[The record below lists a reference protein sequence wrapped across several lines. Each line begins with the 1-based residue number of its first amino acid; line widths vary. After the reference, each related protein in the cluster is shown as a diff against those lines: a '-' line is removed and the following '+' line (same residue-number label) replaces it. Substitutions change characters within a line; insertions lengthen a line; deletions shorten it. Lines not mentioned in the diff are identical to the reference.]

1 MYNECR
7 PGPIGRRICQ
17 RRGQNDRWSE
27 LLEMGIKVNVVKLG
41 CPKNDLDAEAIQS
54 QLQSS
59 GFELTEEKEQA
70 EIFIINTCGFIEQAK
85 KESIKAILEL
95 SRFKNGSNGK
105 KIVVTGCL
113 AQRYNSELWKS
124 MPEIDGILGLN
135 EIDNISKLCSEVIT
149 GNRVSFISPLPRE
162 YEEKVE
168 RRAPQALPYAYLRIA
183 DGCDNCCAYCSIPQI
198 RGRYRSRKI
207 ENILVEAKSLAEN
220 GVKEINLVA
229 QDTTL
234 YGQDIYGEQ
243 RLPELLSLLSKIEGI
258 EWIRLLYTHPA
269 HYTDKLIEK
278 ITGNQKVCKYLDL
291 PLQHISDKLLY
302 LMGRKIDRKGIES
315 LIQTLR
321 NRIPGLV
328 LRTTLIVGFPGE
340 SEVEFEELLN
350 FVEKQR
356 FDRLGAFTY
365 SKEEGTEAF
374 NLEEHL
380 SFKEKE
386 KRLDKLM
393 SLQQRIAFEKN
404 KERVGEKVKVLIE
417 SKANDFSGKEKYY
430 IGRSQKEAPEIDGV
444 ILVKSK
450 NLKIGEFLEVKIT
463 RWKDYDLIGEV
474 L

>member
-1 MYNECR
+1 MKV
-7 PGPIGRRICQ
+7 
-17 RRGQNDRWSE
+17 
-27 LLEMGIKVNVVKLG
+27 KVNVVKLG
-41 CPKNDLDAEAIQS
+41 CPKNDLDAEVIQA
-54 QLQSS
+54 QLQAS

-70 EIFIINTCGFIEQAK
+70 EIFVINTCGFIEQAK

-135 EIDNISKLCSEVIT
+135 ELDNISKLCSEVIT
-149 GNRVSFISPLPRE
+149 GNRVSFISPLSKE
-162 YEEKVE
+162 YKEQSAIKTV
-168 RRAPQALPYAYLRIA
+168 QTSPYSYLRIA
-183 DGCDNCCAYCSIPQI
+183 DGCDNLCAYCSIPQI

-220 GVKEINLVA
+220 GIKEINLVA

-234 YGQDIYGEQ
+234 YGQDIYGEK

-269 HYTDKLIEK
+269 HYTGKLIKEIAANK
-278 ITGNQKVCKYLDL
+278 KVCKYLDL

-302 LMGRKIDRKGIES
+302 LMGRKIDRRKIQR
-315 LIQTLR
+315 LIKTLKYK
-321 NRIPGLV
+321 IPDLV
-328 LRTTLIVGFPGE
+328 LRTTFIVGFPGE
-340 SEVEFEELLN
+340 GDEEFEELLN
-350 FVEKQR
+350 FVEEQR

-365 SKEEGTEAF
+365 SREEGTEAF

-386 KRLDKLM
+386 KRVDELM
-393 SLQQRIAFEKN
+393 TLQQRIAFEKN
-404 KERVGEKVKVLIE
+404 ENRVGEKVKVLIE
-417 SKANDFSGKEKYY
+417 SKTNDFSGKNGYY

-444 ILVKSK
+444 ILVKGEH
-450 NLKIGEFLEVKIT
+450 LIIGEMVEVEIT
-463 RWKDYDLIGEV
+463 GWKGYDLIGECI
-474 L
+474 

>member
-1 MYNECR
+1 MKV
-7 PGPIGRRICQ
+7 
-17 RRGQNDRWSE
+17 
-27 LLEMGIKVNVVKLG
+27 KVNIVKLG
-41 CPKNDLDAEAIQS
+41 CPKNDLDAETIQV
-54 QLQSS
+54 QLRAS

-70 EIFIINTCGFIEQAK
+70 EIFIVNTCGFIEQAK
-85 KESIKAILEL
+85 KESIEAILEL

-124 MPEIDGILGLN
+124 MPEVDGILGLN
-135 EIDNISKLCSEVIT
+135 EIDNISKLCSEVKK
-149 GNRVSFISPLPRE
+149 GKRVSFISPLPKE
-162 YEEKVE
+162 YEERVE
-168 RRAPQALPYAYLRIA
+168 RRTFQSLPFAYLRIA
-183 DGCDNCCAYCSIPQI
+183 DGCDNLCAYCSIPQI
-198 RGRYRSRKI
+198 RGRYRSRKT

-220 GVKEINLVA
+220 GIKEINLVA

-234 YGQDIYGEQ
+234 YGQDIYGEK

-269 HYTDKLIEK
+269 HYTGKLIKEIATNK
-278 ITGNQKVCKYLDL
+278 KVCKYLDL

-302 LMGRKIDRKGIES
+302 LMGRKIDRKKIQR
-315 LIQTLR
+315 LIKTLK
-321 NRIPGLV
+321 NKIPDLV
-328 LRTTLIVGFPGE
+328 LRTTFIVGFPGE
-340 SEVEFEELLN
+340 GDEEFEELLN
-350 FVEKQR
+350 FVEEQR

-386 KRLDKLM
+386 KRVDELM
-393 SLQQRIAFEKN
+393 TLQQKIAFEKN
-404 KERVGEKVKVLIE
+404 EKRVGEKVKVLIE
-417 SKANDFSGKEKYY
+417 SKTNDFPGKNEYY

-450 NLKIGEFLEVKIT
+450 NLKIGDLLEVKIT
-463 RWKDYDLIGEV
+463 GWKGYDLIGEV
-474 L
+474 S

>member
-1 MYNECR
+1 
-7 PGPIGRRICQ
+7 
-17 RRGQNDRWSE
+17 
-27 LLEMGIKVNVVKLG
+27 MGIRVNVIKLG
-41 CPKNDLDAEAIQS
+41 CPKNDLDAEVIQA

-59 GFELTEEKEQA
+59 GFELTEEKDKA
-70 EIFIINTCGFIEQAK
+70 EIFIVNTCGFIEQAK
-85 KESIKAILEL
+85 KESIEAILEL

-113 AQRYNSELWKS
+113 AQRYDSELWKS
-124 MPEIDGILGLN
+124 MPEVDGILGLN

-149 GNRVSFISPLPRE
+149 GNRVSFISPLPEE

-168 RRAPQALPYAYLRIA
+168 RRDPQALPYAYLRIA
-183 DGCDNCCAYCSIPQI
+183 DGCDNLCAYCSIPQI

-243 RLPELLSLLSKIEGI
+243 RLPELLSLLSKIEEI

-269 HYTDKLIEK
+269 HYTGKLIKE
-278 ITGNQKVCKYLDL
+278 ITANKKVCKYLDL

-302 LMGRKIDRKGIES
+302 LMGRKVTRKEIQR
-315 LIQTLR
+315 LIKTLK
-321 NRIPGLV
+321 NKIPDLV
-328 LRTTLIVGFPGE
+328 LRTTFIVGFPGE
-340 SEVEFEELLN
+340 GDEEFEELLN
-350 FVEKQR
+350 FVEEQR

-365 SKEEGTEAF
+365 SREERTEAF
-374 NLEEHL
+374 NLKEHL

-386 KRLDKLM
+386 KRVDKLM
-393 SLQQRIAFEKN
+393 TLQQGIAFEKN
-404 KERVGEKVKVLIE
+404 EKRVGEKVKVLIE
-417 SKANDFSGKEKYY
+417 SKANDFPGKNEYY

-444 ILVKSK
+444 ILVKGR
-450 NLKIGEFLEVKIT
+450 NLKIGDLLEVKIT
-463 RWKDYDLIGEV
+463 GWKGYDLIGECI
-474 L
+474 

>member
-1 MYNECR
+1 MKV
-7 PGPIGRRICQ
+7 
-17 RRGQNDRWSE
+17 
-27 LLEMGIKVNVVKLG
+27 KVNVVKLG
-41 CPKNDLDAEAIQS
+41 CPKNDLDAEAIQA
-54 QLQSS
+54 QLLSS
-59 GFELTEEKEQA
+59 GFELTEEKDQA
-70 EIFIINTCGFIEQAK
+70 EIFIVNTCGFIEQAK

-95 SRFKNGSNGK
+95 SRFKNDSNGK

-135 EIDNISKLCSEVIT
+135 ELDNISKLCSEVIT

-168 RRAPQALPYAYLRIA
+168 RGAHQALPYAYLRIS
-183 DGCDNCCAYCSIPQI
+183 DGCDNLCAYCSIPQI

-220 GVKEINLVA
+220 GIKEINLVA

-234 YGQDIYGEQ
+234 YGQDIYSEK
-243 RLPELLSLLSKIEGI
+243 RLSELLSLLSKIEGI

-269 HYTDKLIEK
+269 HYTGKLIKEIATNK
-278 ITGNQKVCKYLDL
+278 KVCKYLDL

-302 LMGRKIDRKGIES
+302 LMGRKVARKKIQR
-315 LIQTLR
+315 LIKTLK
-321 NRIPGLV
+321 NKIPDLI
-328 LRTTLIVGFPGE
+328 LRTTFIVGFPGE
-340 SEVEFEELLN
+340 GEEEFEELLN
-350 FVEKQR
+350 FVEEQR

-386 KRLDKLM
+386 KRVDELM
-393 SLQQRIAFEKN
+393 TLQQRIAFEKN
-404 KERVGEKVKVLIE
+404 EKRVGEKVKVLIE
-417 SKANDFSGKEKYY
+417 SKTNDFPGKNEYY
-430 IGRSQKEAPEIDGV
+430 IGRSQKEAPEVDGV
-444 ILVKSK
+444 ILVKGK
-450 NLKIGEFLEVKIT
+450 NLKIGDLLEVKIAG
-463 RWKDYDLIGEV
+463 WNEYDLVGGV

>member
-1 MYNECR
+1 
-7 PGPIGRRICQ
+7 
-17 RRGQNDRWSE
+17 
-27 LLEMGIKVNVVKLG
+27 MGIRVNVIKLG
-41 CPKNDLDAEAIQS
+41 CPKNDLDAEVIQA

-59 GFELTEEKEQA
+59 GFELTEEKDKA

-85 KESIKAILEL
+85 KESIKAVLEL

-113 AQRYNSELWKS
+113 AQRYNSELWES
-124 MPEIDGILGLN
+124 MPEVDGILGLN

-162 YEEKVE
+162 YEEKIE
-168 RRAPQALPYAYLRIA
+168 RRALQTFPYAYLRIA
-183 DGCDNCCAYCSIPQI
+183 DGCDNFCAYCSIPQI

-269 HYTDKLIEK
+269 HYNGKLIKEIAANK
-278 ITGNQKVCKYLDL
+278 KTCKYLDI

-302 LMGRKIDRKGIES
+302 LMGRKIDRKKIQR
-315 LIQTLR
+315 LIKTLK
-321 NRIPGLV
+321 NKIPDLV
-328 LRTTLIVGFPGE
+328 LRTTFIVGFPGE
-340 SEVEFEELLN
+340 GEEEFEELLN
-350 FVEKQR
+350 FVEEQR

-365 SKEEGTEAF
+365 SREERTEAF
-374 NLEEHL
+374 NLKEHL

-386 KRLDKLM
+386 KRVDKLM
-393 SLQQRIAFEKN
+393 TLQQGIAFEKN
-404 KERVGEKVKVLIE
+404 EKRVGEKVKVLIE
-417 SKANDFSGKEKYY
+417 SKTNDFSGKNEYY

-444 ILVKSK
+444 ILVKGK
-450 NLKIGEFLEVKIT
+450 NLKIGDFSEVKIT
-463 RWKDYDLIGEV
+463 GWKDYDLIGEV
-474 L
+474 S

>member
-1 MYNECR
+1 MKV
-7 PGPIGRRICQ
+7 
-17 RRGQNDRWSE
+17 
-27 LLEMGIKVNVVKLG
+27 KVNVVKLG
-41 CPKNDLDAEAIQS
+41 CPKNDLDAEAIQA

-85 KESIKAILEL
+85 KESIEAILEL
-95 SRFKNGSNGK
+95 ARFKNGKAGK

-135 EIDNISKLCSEVIT
+135 ELDKISRICSEVKK
-149 GNRVSFISPLPRE
+149 GNRVSFISPLPEE
-162 YEEKVE
+162 YKEQSVIKTL
-168 RRAPQALPYAYLRIA
+168 QTSPYSYLRIA
-183 DGCDNCCAYCSIPQI
+183 DGCDNLCAYCSIPQI

-220 GVKEINLVA
+220 GIKEINLVA

-234 YGQDIYGEQ
+234 YGQDIYGEK

-269 HYTDKLIEK
+269 HYTEKLIEEIAQNGK
-278 ITGNQKVCKYLDL
+278 ICKYLDL
-291 PLQHISDKLLY
+291 PLQHISDKLLF
-302 LMGRKIDRKGIES
+302 LMGRKIERKGIER
-315 LIQTLR
+315 LLHTLR
-321 NRIPGLV
+321 TEIPDLV
-328 LRTTLIVGFPGE
+328 LRTTFIVGFPGE
-340 SEVEFEELLN
+340 GEEEFEELLN
-350 FVEKQR
+350 FVEEQK

-374 NLEEHL
+374 NLKEHL

-386 KRLDKLM
+386 KRLDELM

-417 SKANDFSGKEKYY
+417 SKTDGSHGKNGYY
-430 IGRSQKEAPEIDGV
+430 VARSQKEAPEIDGV
-444 ILVKSK
+444 ILVKGR
-450 NLKIGEFLEVKIT
+450 NLKIGDLLEVKIT
-463 RWKDYDLIGEV
+463 GWKDYDLIGEV

>member
-1 MYNECR
+1 MKV
-7 PGPIGRRICQ
+7 
-17 RRGQNDRWSE
+17 
-27 LLEMGIKVNVVKLG
+27 KVNVVKLG
-41 CPKNDLDAEAIQS
+41 CPKNDLDAEAIQA
-54 QLQSS
+54 QLLSS
-59 GFELTEEKEQA
+59 GFELTEEKDQA
-70 EIFIINTCGFIEQAK
+70 EIFIVNTCGFIEQAK

-135 EIDNISKLCSEVIT
+135 ELDNISKLCSEVIT

-168 RRAPQALPYAYLRIA
+168 RGAHQALPYAYLRIS
-183 DGCDNCCAYCSIPQI
+183 DGCDNLCAYCSIPQI

-220 GVKEINLVA
+220 GIKEINLVA

-269 HYTDKLIEK
+269 HYTGKLIKEIATNK
-278 ITGNQKVCKYLDL
+278 KVCKYLDL

-302 LMGRKIDRKGIES
+302 LMGRKVARKKIQR
-315 LIQTLR
+315 LIKTLK
-321 NRIPGLV
+321 NKIPDLI
-328 LRTTLIVGFPGE
+328 LRTTFIVGFPGE
-340 SEVEFEELLN
+340 GEEEFEELLN
-350 FVEKQR
+350 FVEEQR

-386 KRLDKLM
+386 KRVDELM
-393 SLQQRIAFEKN
+393 TLQQRIAFEKN
-404 KERVGEKVKVLIE
+404 EKRVGEKVKVLIE
-417 SKANDFSGKEKYY
+417 SKTNDFSGKNEYY

-444 ILVKSK
+444 ILVKGE
-450 NLKIGEFLEVKIT
+450 NLKIGDLLEVKIT
-463 RWKDYDLIGEV
+463 GWKGYDLIGECI
-474 L
+474 

>member
-1 MYNECR
+1 
-7 PGPIGRRICQ
+7 
-17 RRGQNDRWSE
+17 
-27 LLEMGIKVNVVKLG
+27 MGIRVNVIKLG
-41 CPKNDLDAEAIQS
+41 CPKNDLDAEVIQA

-59 GFELTEEKEQA
+59 GFELTEEKDKA
-70 EIFIINTCGFIEQAK
+70 EIFIVNTCGFIEQAK
-85 KESIKAILEL
+85 KESIEAILEL

-113 AQRYNSELWKS
+113 AQRYDSELWKS
-124 MPEIDGILGLN
+124 MPEVDGILGLN

-149 GNRVSFISPLPRE
+149 GNRVSFISPLPEE

-168 RRAPQALPYAYLRIA
+168 RRALQILPFAYLRIA
-183 DGCDNCCAYCSIPQI
+183 DGCDNLCAYCSIPQI
-198 RGRYRSRKI
+198 RGRYRSRKM
-207 ENILVEAKSLAEN
+207 ETILVEAKSLAEN

-243 RLPELLSLLSKIEGI
+243 RLTELLSLLSKIEEI

-269 HYTDKLIEK
+269 HYTGKLIKEIAANK
-278 ITGNQKVCKYLDL
+278 KVCKYLDL

-302 LMGRKIDRKGIES
+302 LMGRKIGRKKIQR
-315 LIQTLR
+315 LIKTLK
-321 NRIPGLV
+321 NKIPDLV
-328 LRTTLIVGFPGE
+328 LRTTFIVGFPGE
-340 SEVEFEELLN
+340 GDEEFEELLN
-350 FVEKQR
+350 FVEEQR

-365 SKEEGTEAF
+365 SQEEGTEAF
-374 NLEEHL
+374 NLKEHL

-393 SLQQRIAFEKN
+393 SLQQKIAFEKN

-417 SKANDFSGKEKYY
+417 SKANNFSGKNEYY

-444 ILVKSK
+444 ILVKGK
-450 NLKIGEFLEVKIT
+450 NLKIGDLLEVKIT
-463 RWKDYDLIGEV
+463 GWKDYDLVGKV